1 MQFTIYHIHPI
12 WVFACEAKYNNVEE
26 LQKRVIRLVSGSHHI
41 AHTGPL
47 FKLYFKLNV
56 KDLYHLKVIKLYY
69 NLCCNRLPQ
78 YFSAYHNISQE
89 CIFWC
94 NLRTR
99 PLRLPFTRHI
109 YTESCLKFQLVKI
122 LNNTD

>member
-1 MQFTIYHIHPI
+1 MFSSCNSLFITYILYGL
-12 WVFACEAKYNNVEE
+12 FACEATYNNVEE

-78 YFSAYHNISQE
+78 YFSAYHNISQG
-89 CIFWC
+89 CIFFMQ
-94 NLRTR
+94 
-99 PLRLPFTRHI
+99 FT
-109 YTESCLKFQLVKI
+109 Y
-122 LNNTD
+122 